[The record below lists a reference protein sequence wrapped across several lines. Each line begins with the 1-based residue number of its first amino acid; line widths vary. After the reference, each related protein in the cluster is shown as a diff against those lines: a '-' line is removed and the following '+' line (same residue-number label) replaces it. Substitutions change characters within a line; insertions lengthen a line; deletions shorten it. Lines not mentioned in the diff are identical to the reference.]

1 MKEDK
6 VLEWLKGQKE
16 SDEIEEVT
24 DEMLNMLINQNQQL
38 AVVFCKFFNCG
49 GRSEFFRE
57 VFRKFYLFILRR
69 GY

>member
-6 VLEWLKGQKE
+6 VLDWLKGQKE

-49 GRSEFFRE
+49 KGDEFF
-57 VFRKFYLFILRR
+57 
-69 GY
+69 